1 MAGARGGRNGRG
13 GGKAGGKVIDTAG
26 NTPPSSTE
34 QSPGKSPLV
43 SAQASP
49 RAPLASAVNDVL
61 GEAAKIS
68 LQERLSALKDNGLKD
83 NNEGSETQQPQP
95 STSADPSAPVSTV
108 PVMVASCNIMDED
121 ECWDSD
127 DEDVFDPAAVS
138 LLASQVSFSLTL
150 LIPIQ
155 WESEVRNLKPMVI
168 AHLDHWKASLTADA
182 QTTTTYQEMLPA
194 WLSKKRY
201 GRLQV
206 TFQHESDAISVWQ
219 RVIEHDVGKGI
230 TLKLNWQHPEN
241 ATYKKE
247 RQQNPDAVEVLLKS
261 VPAGVTPE
269 LVRKML
275 TEVVLLKKGKP
286 AFSKGVAFHRVQDPV
301 TGIDTDKRNSIRFCE
316 LNINGLGSAGK
327 QEKCKNWLRNKAD
340 IAVLTDTRLQADHY
354 FWTQM
359 KPAAVV
365 AVGPPGSAG
374 GVAVVSL
381 VPGMTFTDTYTHAS
395 GRLVAVV
402 VRWGDLELLLV
413 AMYLPAQPENRAP
426 FYRDC
431 LGPFLGT
438 LPTLSNVMVMGDMNV
453 VEDPALDKSSGVGS
467 SAENR
472 RLLSYWA
479 GRPLT
484 DAFRYL
490 HPGKREYTFHMKAK
504 GVSTRIDRALV
515 SQPLLC
521 KLVDVRHA
529 DITNKMTD
537 HWSAVVVA
545 LESSAA
551 IEKGPGIWRLRAV
564 QAKKRGVRRRVEK
577 VIMDAGGDLGGM
589 LPRLSACLRAYTK
602 EERKRIG
609 ATMKHLEKEVRVF
622 RQRLSQNPQ
631 CQRTGA
637 ILLKK
642 EELLNAYEKSHQ
654 EKLQEWLGLKAE
666 LDGEATT
673 GFLSGKIKERKARTE
688 VKSVCY
694 NGTTHSGAREV
705 LTAATE
711 YFRNSFGGGDTD
723 SHGTEPQVMDRVLC
737 DASRRALGAPWSEE
751 EVRAAVRELAPGKSP
766 GQDGLP
772 KELFEHNWDLLGPV
786 LMQFIESFTR
796 TAKLPR
802 EVSTA
807 VTILLHK
814 KGSKEELGNYRPIT
828 LLSTVYKVL
837 AKVLASRLKKVLHE
851 VISEDQAGFLPGRRL
866 ADAVAVVADAIEAGA
881 SDEKDWYL
889 LMVDFQNAFDSIS
902 RAFLF
907 RTLRGMGVPE
917 RFVSWAEGLH
927 TGAGTRLHINGWTG
941 ERVAVE
947 KGVRQG
953 CPLAPY
959 LFLCAVEPLCQDIAR
974 RRLGVGEEGAVKLA
988 YLGYADDTSLV
999 LQGEE
1004 QLVAAADVLEKFGKA
1019 SGLKVNKDKTVVFPL
1034 GRNRGK
1040 SPPSDLQFKWA
1051 DTAVPERLLGVWIT
1065 PNGDPLP
1072 SWEKALDR
1080 ARKELAKWEIQH
1092 LTTSARVT
1100 IINGY
1105 ITPIF
1110 MFQAY
1115 IYPPPEEIWTKVKRI
1130 CHHFVSGGEAT
1141 EEKAFVLW
1149 NYELVCTPREEGGLG
1164 MICPKK
1170 RFDSIAVQNVGRM
1183 MLQTNPVK
1191 KWLTERAAAMPL
1203 GPDTIY
1209 AHQSLQK
1216 HWEEGSKRWKDMT
1229 LAFWKSPF
1237 CVTPEPSNRWEA
1249 EREQLAFN
1257 RRIPF
1262 RGASPFGNQ
1271 QGSAKLLG
1279 VTLGDL
1285 VWRRADGSRELKCV
1299 ETLTSELGS
1308 VDTAKLALKAF
1319 MAAPAGWRDMILA
1332 TLTSEELVAK
1342 VPLLRYQGCI
1352 SAAPSLWK
1360 VSGAVSGRVTGVACR
1375 ESKDGT
1381 FTVGDGKY
1389 PVNFGLHS
1397 GEPVAAQGDKVLG
1410 LMGEA
1415 RTKLLQSKLT
1425 KDGGILALKE
1435 IRKELVTS
1443 AGIVK
1448 EQRRWI
1454 GDGRIIEWERV
1465 IKQRD
1470 SLATPARAR
1479 EILLRLHCRNLQVG
1493 ERLFFMNDKVVCP
1506 HCKAEET
1513 PEHCLLGCPA
1523 IQRIVRF
1530 LKKGLAEMNP
1540 QLSWQGLEDL
1550 LFMQR
1555 STKSGFPESSF
1566 IATILHQTWLARCD
1580 ASRCGV
1586 ALQPKKVIRLAVV
1599 KFVAHARVYCLA
1611 RQMAARKHGVV
1622 VGADN
1627 WDYLATDEAAV
1638 MRRICSKGAPLTWRN
1653 NFSSI
1658 WNDPKM
1664 TNRPP

>member
-1 MAGARGGRNGRG
+1 
-13 GGKAGGKVIDTAG
+13 
-26 NTPPSSTE
+26 
-34 QSPGKSPLV
+34 
-43 SAQASP
+43 
-49 RAPLASAVNDVL
+49 
-61 GEAAKIS
+61 
-68 LQERLSALKDNGLKD
+68 
-83 NNEGSETQQPQP
+83 
-95 STSADPSAPVSTV
+95 
-108 PVMVASCNIMDED
+108 
-121 ECWDSD
+121 
-127 DEDVFDPAAVS
+127 
-138 LLASQVSFSLTL
+138 
-150 LIPIQ
+150 
-155 WESEVRNLKPMVI
+155 
-168 AHLDHWKASLTADA
+168 
-182 QTTTTYQEMLPA
+182 
-194 WLSKKRY
+194 
-201 GRLQV
+201 
-206 TFQHESDAISVWQ
+206 
-219 RVIEHDVGKGI
+219 
-230 TLKLNWQHPEN
+230 
-241 ATYKKE
+241 
-247 RQQNPDAVEVLLKS
+247 
-261 VPAGVTPE
+261 
-269 LVRKML
+269 
-275 TEVVLLKKGKP
+275 
-286 AFSKGVAFHRVQDPV
+286 
-301 TGIDTDKRNSIRFCE
+301 
-316 LNINGLGSAGK
+316 
-327 QEKCKNWLRNKAD
+327 
-340 IAVLTDTRLQADHY
+340 
-354 FWTQM
+354 
-359 KPAAVV
+359 
-365 AVGPPGSAG
+365 
-374 GVAVVSL
+374 
-381 VPGMTFTDTYTHAS
+381 
-395 GRLVAVV
+395 
-402 VRWGDLELLLV
+402 
-413 AMYLPAQPENRAP
+413 
-426 FYRDC
+426 
-431 LGPFLGT
+431 
-438 LPTLSNVMVMGDMNV
+438 
-453 VEDPALDKSSGVGS
+453 
-467 SAENR
+467 
-472 RLLSYWA
+472 
-479 GRPLT
+479 
-484 DAFRYL
+484 
-490 HPGKREYTFHMKAK
+490 
-504 GVSTRIDRALV
+504 
-515 SQPLLC
+515 
-521 KLVDVRHA
+521 
-529 DITNKMTD
+529 
-537 HWSAVVVA
+537 
-545 LESSAA
+545 
-551 IEKGPGIWRLRAV
+551 
-564 QAKKRGVRRRVEK
+564 
-577 VIMDAGGDLGGM
+577 
-589 LPRLSACLRAYTK
+589 
-602 EERKRIG
+602 
-609 ATMKHLEKEVRVF
+609 MKHLEKEVRVF

-666 LDGEATT
+666 LDGEVTM

-737 DASRRALGAPWSEE
+737 DASHRALGAPWSEE

-866 ADAVAVVADAIEAGA
+866 ADAAAVVADAIEAGA

-889 LMVDFQNAFDSIS
+889 LMVDFQKAFDSIS

-974 RRLGVGEEGAVKLA
+974 RRLGVGEKGAVKLA

-1019 SGLKVNKDKTVVFPL
+1019 SGLKLNKDKTVVFPL

-1040 SPPSDLQFKWA
+1040 SSPSDLQFKWA

-1115 IYPPPEEIWTKVKRI
+1115 IYPPPEGIWTKVKRI

-1209 AHQSLQK
+1209 AHQSLLK
-1216 HWEEGSKRWKDMT
+1216 HWEEGSKRWKDMM

-1285 VWRRADGSRELKCV
+1285 VWRRADGSRERKCV
-1299 ETLTSELGS
+1299 ETLTCELGS

-1352 SAAPSLWK
+1352 SAAPSLWN

-1425 KDGGILALKE
+1425 KDGGLLALKE

-1443 AGIVK
+1443 AGVVK

-1493 ERLFFMNDKVVCP
+1493 ERLFFMKEKVVCP

-1566 IATILHQTWLARCD
+1566 IATTLHQTWLARCD

-1611 RQMAARKHGVV
+1611 RQMAARKHGVAI
-1622 VGADN
+1622 GADN
-1627 WDYLATDEAAV
+1627 WDYLATDEAAM
-1638 MRRICSKGAPLTWRN
+1638 MRRICSKGEFGQLVLLEKLYLKDLRQLTHLPETFGQLISLRELKLLECRQLQQLPDSLSQLSSLEHLEFN
-1653 NFSSI
+1653 DCPCLTVLPDDMGKGLRSLRHLHLLECTALTHLPPSFSALTSLETLKIVDAKRFRGALLDGFGCLKSLKELSLESMPRFSSLPCFI
-1658 WNDPKM
+1658 LWHSFTRLPKLEKLEVIICKKLTRLPASLLNLPTLRECDTSECPLLSRRNTRGIPARREEGEEGEGEEEEEGGDAEEEEGEEGGDVAGEREEADGEAPEDEESGGEDNDIEHEYAMDSDYEMGCGRGWEVEEEGEGGDSEGEEGGGWDSEVEERGGWDSEGEERGLWDSEGEGGNGIRKWKKGGRWDSEGEERGEWDSEGEEREGGDADEEEGEKGDQQEWEGMRKRRRGRETMRWWKEEASEEEEERGREDDDIEHPYGFNTDNGM
-1664 TNRPP
+1664 DDEGGWDVICVY

>member
-1 MAGARGGRNGRG
+1 
-13 GGKAGGKVIDTAG
+13 
-26 NTPPSSTE
+26 
-34 QSPGKSPLV
+34 
-43 SAQASP
+43 
-49 RAPLASAVNDVL
+49 
-61 GEAAKIS
+61 
-68 LQERLSALKDNGLKD
+68 
-83 NNEGSETQQPQP
+83 
-95 STSADPSAPVSTV
+95 
-108 PVMVASCNIMDED
+108 
-121 ECWDSD
+121 
-127 DEDVFDPAAVS
+127 
-138 LLASQVSFSLTL
+138 
-150 LIPIQ
+150 
-155 WESEVRNLKPMVI
+155 
-168 AHLDHWKASLTADA
+168 
-182 QTTTTYQEMLPA
+182 
-194 WLSKKRY
+194 
-201 GRLQV
+201 
-206 TFQHESDAISVWQ
+206 
-219 RVIEHDVGKGI
+219 
-230 TLKLNWQHPEN
+230 
-241 ATYKKE
+241 
-247 RQQNPDAVEVLLKS
+247 
-261 VPAGVTPE
+261 
-269 LVRKML
+269 
-275 TEVVLLKKGKP
+275 
-286 AFSKGVAFHRVQDPV
+286 
-301 TGIDTDKRNSIRFCE
+301 
-316 LNINGLGSAGK
+316 
-327 QEKCKNWLRNKAD
+327 
-340 IAVLTDTRLQADHY
+340 
-354 FWTQM
+354 
-359 KPAAVV
+359 
-365 AVGPPGSAG
+365 
-374 GVAVVSL
+374 
-381 VPGMTFTDTYTHAS
+381 
-395 GRLVAVV
+395 
-402 VRWGDLELLLV
+402 
-413 AMYLPAQPENRAP
+413 MYLPAQPENRAP

-772 KELFEHNWDLLGPV
+772 KEL
-786 LMQFIESFTR
+786 
-796 TAKLPR
+796 
-802 EVSTA
+802 
-807 VTILLHK
+807 
-814 KGSKEELGNYRPIT
+814 
-828 LLSTVYKVL
+828 
-837 AKVLASRLKKVLHE
+837 
-851 VISEDQAGFLPGRRL
+851 
-866 ADAVAVVADAIEAGA
+866 
-881 SDEKDWYL
+881 
-889 LMVDFQNAFDSIS
+889 
-902 RAFLF
+902 
-907 RTLRGMGVPE
+907 
-917 RFVSWAEGLH
+917 
-927 TGAGTRLHINGWTG
+927 
-941 ERVAVE
+941 
-947 KGVRQG
+947 
-953 CPLAPY
+953 
-959 LFLCAVEPLCQDIAR
+959 
-974 RRLGVGEEGAVKLA
+974 
-988 YLGYADDTSLV
+988 
-999 LQGEE
+999 
-1004 QLVAAADVLEKFGKA
+1004 
-1019 SGLKVNKDKTVVFPL
+1019 
-1034 GRNRGK
+1034 
-1040 SPPSDLQFKWA
+1040 
-1051 DTAVPERLLGVWIT
+1051 
-1065 PNGDPLP
+1065 
-1072 SWEKALDR
+1072 
-1080 ARKELAKWEIQH
+1080 
-1092 LTTSARVT
+1092 
-1100 IINGY
+1100 
-1105 ITPIF
+1105 
-1110 MFQAY
+1110 
-1115 IYPPPEEIWTKVKRI
+1115 
-1130 CHHFVSGGEAT
+1130 
-1141 EEKAFVLW
+1141 
-1149 NYELVCTPREEGGLG
+1149 
-1164 MICPKK
+1164 
-1170 RFDSIAVQNVGRM
+1170 
-1183 MLQTNPVK
+1183 
-1191 KWLTERAAAMPL
+1191 
-1203 GPDTIY
+1203 
-1209 AHQSLQK
+1209 
-1216 HWEEGSKRWKDMT
+1216 
-1229 LAFWKSPF
+1229 
-1237 CVTPEPSNRWEA
+1237 NRWEA

-1397 GEPVAAQGDKVLG
+1397 GEPVAAQGDK
-1410 LMGEA
+1410 
-1415 RTKLLQSKLT
+1415 
-1425 KDGGILALKE
+1425 
-1435 IRKELVTS
+1435 
-1443 AGIVK
+1443 
-1448 EQRRWI
+1448 
-1454 GDGRIIEWERV
+1454 
-1465 IKQRD
+1465 
-1470 SLATPARAR
+1470 
-1479 EILLRLHCRNLQVG
+1479 
-1493 ERLFFMNDKVVCP
+1493 
-1506 HCKAEET
+1506 
-1513 PEHCLLGCPA
+1513 
-1523 IQRIVRF
+1523 
-1530 LKKGLAEMNP
+1530 
-1540 QLSWQGLEDL
+1540 
-1550 LFMQR
+1550 
-1555 STKSGFPESSF
+1555 
-1566 IATILHQTWLARCD
+1566 
-1580 ASRCGV
+1580 
-1586 ALQPKKVIRLAVV
+1586 PKKVIRLAVV